1 MDSLSIYIPQVSAFI
16 TVEQIKTQFDHF
28 GIGLVSRVDFIQIG
42 QKQGF
47 LEKNTELVIKSAF
60 VHFNYYYNF
69 ESTTNIIRKIG
80 NGESYKVY
88 PSCDRGYWILLLA
101 KKPIQSTLMNRHQIV
116 DNCRFLETKVDE
128 QTKQI
133 ADLKTQLEN
142 TTSIVRQLLGGL
154 YCQSTQLSPLKDHL
168 AVLSGEK
175 IDESEISYTDRL
187 KFIEELKLKNKWSIW
202 PTTRQGDSNE
212 ARIEAMEA
220 LLFGEKE
227 PMRFEKRERVIDSND
242 LQVELD
248 FGV

>member
-154 YCQSTQLSPLKDHL
+154 YCQST
-168 AVLSGEK
+168 
-175 IDESEISYTDRL
+175 
-187 KFIEELKLKNKWSIW
+187 
-202 PTTRQGDSNE
+202 RQGDSNE